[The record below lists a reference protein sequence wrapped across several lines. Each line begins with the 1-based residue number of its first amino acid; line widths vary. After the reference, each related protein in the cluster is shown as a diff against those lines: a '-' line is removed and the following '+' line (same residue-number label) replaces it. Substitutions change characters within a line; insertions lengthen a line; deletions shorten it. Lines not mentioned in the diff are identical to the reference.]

1 MKFGLMFAN
10 AGPFGLP
17 DRALGLAQAAE
28 ACGFE
33 SLWTVEH
40 VVVPAGYQSRYPYAG
55 SGRMPGP
62 DDMPLPD
69 PLIWLSFVA
78 AVTKTI
84 RLATGIVI
92 LPQRHPFYLAKELAT
107 LDQLSGGRT
116 VLGVG
121 IGWLRE
127 EFDALG
133 IPFEERASRAE
144 EACAALRTLWRP
156 GGAQPFAGKHFQWGP
171 VHSNPKPVQPG
182 GVPIVVG
189 GHAKGAARRA
199 ARVGDGW
206 FPVGVDLETLAAGQA
221 ELRAECA
228 RVGRDPGTI
237 EITTGFPV
245 TDLDTVKRARD
256 LGVARL
262 VVAPPGFDPDGLRRG
277 LERFANEVIAKA

>member
-1 MKFGLMFAN
+1 MKFGVMFAN

-17 DRALGLAQAAE
+17 DHAVRLAQTAE

-40 VVVPAGYQSRYPYAG
+40 VAVPAGYRSKYPY
-55 SGRMPGP
+55 SETGRMPGP

-69 PLIWLSFVA
+69 PLIWLSYVA
-78 AVTKTI
+78 AATSKI

-92 LPQRHPFYLAKELAT
+92 LPQRHPIYLAKELAT
-107 LDQLSGGRT
+107 LDQLSRGRVT
-116 VLGVG
+116 LGIG

-127 EFDALG
+127 EFEALG
-133 IPFEERASRAE
+133 VPFEERAARTE
-144 EACAALRTLWRP
+144 EACEALRTLWKP
-156 GGAQPFAGKHFQWGP
+156 GAQPFAGKFFRWAP

-182 GVPIVVG
+182 GIPIVVG

-206 FPVGVDLETLAAGQA
+206 FPVHTDWDAIAASRE

-228 RVGRDPGTI
+228 RLGRDPAQI
-237 EITTGFPV
+237 EITTGVPV
-245 TDLDTVKRARD
+245 TTLETVKRARE

-262 VVAPPGFDPDGLRRG
+262 VIAPPGFDPDGLRRG
-277 LERFANEVIAKA
+277 LETFANEVIAKA